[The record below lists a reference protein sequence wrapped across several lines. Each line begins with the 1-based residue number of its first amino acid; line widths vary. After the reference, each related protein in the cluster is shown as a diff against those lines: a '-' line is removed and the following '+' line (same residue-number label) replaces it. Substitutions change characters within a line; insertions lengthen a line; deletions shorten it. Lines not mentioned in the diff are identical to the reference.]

1 MWSYFI
7 RNALLL
13 VERGFYNLLEGFNH
27 HIGNGKKSNPYS
39 SVFVDESYVFE
50 AAECERIEGWGY
62 RLKKYQ
68 IHILLC

>member
-27 HIGNGKKSNPYS
+27 HIGLVMEKNPILTPRFLS
-39 SVFVDESYVFE
+39 MNHTF
-50 AAECERIEGWGY
+50 
-62 RLKKYQ
+62 LKQRNVKE
-68 IHILLC
+68 

>member
-27 HIGNGKKSNPYS
+27 HIGMLWKKSNPYS
-39 SVFVDESYVFE
+39 SFFVDESYVFE
-50 AAECERIEGWGY
+50 AAECERIKGWSY
-62 RLKKYQ
+62 R
-68 IHILLC
+68 

>member
-27 HIGNGKKSNPYS
+27 HIGLVMEKNPILTPP
-39 SVFVDESYVFE
+39 VFVDESYVFE

-62 RLKKYQ
+62 R
-68 IHILLC
+68 